1 MQTVIIFK
9 YFSLQKALG
18 TILDF
23 EKILSL
29 INKKI
34 HDFLW
39 FLFLFEKHDFCSCVI
54 HYLLQK
60 DEKWTK
66 NVILQCR
73 FSQTDILLSKT
84 SSPGNSLGKI
94 FDSPYSPFPMGKN
107 SHGDMEPLV
116 RHVLVHSSMDLYFT

>member
-34 HDFLW
+34 HDFLI
-39 FLFLFEKHDFCSCVI
+39 FYDFCFCLKNMIFVDVLSITC
-54 HYLLQK
+54 YRK
-60 DEKWTK
+60 TK
-66 NVILQCR
+66 NGQ
-73 FSQTDILLSKT
+73 KT
-84 SSPGNSLGKI
+84 WFCNVDLVKLI
-94 FDSPYSPFPMGKN
+94 FY
-107 SHGDMEPLV
+107 
-116 RHVLVHSSMDLYFT
+116 